1 MEKLCAKVP
10 ISNKRR
16 RISGGLE
23 QVYYVGELIAATAV
37 VASLLY
43 IARQARQNTAMMQ
56 VNAAPIQTSILENVQ
71 RRL

>member
-1 MEKLCAKVP
+1 V
-10 ISNKRR
+10 
-16 RISGGLE
+16 GLE

-71 RRL
+71 RRLWTGFSRLHEPIPRV

>member
-1 MEKLCAKVP
+1 M
-10 ISNKRR
+10 
-16 RISGGLE
+16 GLE